1 MAKSSTQGKKGTTK
15 NGDPKLGSE
24 ARTLSWCRAIESTPG
39 VLSGV
44 VFADDKVVL
53 PSHGIIAEIN
63 KRRTVKSYDMEPSEV
78 GEDKEGNQD
87 SRNLSGGGDGGEEAR
102 LSLEA
107 DSLKVETT
115 VIVRNIFRAPYSCDH
130 VETAEAM
137 KTMANV
143 LVEDSAVVS
152 KIAERIVFQILAGNI
167 VWRNKSLFS
176 DMIVRAEWTSGNDK
190 GEVVYKN
197 GLDFPLTPVLS
208 LSYKKTIGAQ
218 SPHPI
223 ETFMAQAT
231 PEIMGFVELVE
242 ETLSGKRNRP
252 LVVNVSVIGK
262 ASPGQSVY
270 PSQAMTSDTTK
281 RFQRYEDRLIISADK
296 IQNALRR
303 FDWNHSANPD
313 AHSPIDSI
321 IASVEPSG
329 GTIDGPRVRGE
340 TGRKKDFYGYKEDYL
355 NKKTLPTEIEE
366 RIYLTTCL
374 IRGGVFVG
382 AKKKNGR
389 NAGKTETTNS
399 DNDNVQNS

>member
-1 MAKSSTQGKKGTTK
+1 MANSKTQGKKGTTK
-15 NGDPKLGSE
+15 NGEPKLGLE

-44 VFADDKVVL
+44 VFADDKLVL
-53 PSHGIIAEIN
+53 PNHGIVSEIN
-63 KRRTVKSYDMEPSEV
+63 GRRVIKSYDMEPAKR

-87 SRNLSGGGDGGEEAR
+87 SRNLSEGEEVR
-102 LSLEA
+102 LSLQS

-115 VIVRNIFRAPYSCDH
+115 VIVRNISRAPYSCDH
-130 VETAEAM
+130 VETTAAM
-137 KTMANV
+137 KKMADT
-143 LVEDSAVVS
+143 LVDDSAVVS

-197 GLDFPLTPVLS
+197 GLDFPLAPVLS

-303 FDWNHSANPD
+303 FDWDHSSNSDSHAPL
-313 AHSPIDSI
+313 DSI

-340 TGRKKDFYGYKEDYL
+340 NGRKPDFYGYKEDYL
-355 NKKTLPTEIEE
+355 ARKTLPTEIEE
-366 RIYLTTCL
+366 KIYLVTCL

-382 AKKKNGR
+382 AKKNPEPS
-389 NAGKTETTNS
+389 AGKTETTNAA
-399 DNDNVQNS
+399 NDKVKNS